1 MSCYQLRKNKN
12 YLSLCISMESSMK
25 RFAGLVSVIITANTV
40 FAYLRKGMENNRK
53 NIPKLLYKAIVLF
66 KLVMLYFLA

>member
-1 MSCYQLRKNKN
+1 
-12 YLSLCISMESSMK
+12 MESSMK